1 MVRGPVR
8 RLILVLA
15 LLATPAQAADPPST
29 PEEAGELV
37 DRVVVTVDGSP
48 VTASDVILE
57 AQIRAQIASS
67 PKRPEF
73 GRLLTEQVDP
83 TEAVIFRQI
92 LRARPETRTITV
104 TAGRAED
111 RLRLFEQT
119 FESREAALQWRVT
132 WGLEKSAL
140 LDYFKESVLFDALVD
155 LAVDVDVTEEQEQAY
170 YAAHKDA
177 VYGGRAFEDVS
188 ADVAQRV
195 YNLEFEDEYNS
206 WRKALR
212 SQAELRY
219 IGR

>member
-1 MVRGPVR
+1 M
-8 RLILVLA
+8 RLLLATLA
-15 LLATPAQAADPPST
+15 LLVAVPALAADPPST

-37 DRVVVTVDGSP
+37 DRVVATVDGTP
-48 VTASDVILE
+48 ITASNVILE
-57 AQIRAQIASS
+57 GEVRRQIASS
-67 PKRPEF
+67 PKVEEF

-83 TEAVIFRQI
+83 MEAVIFRQI
-92 LRARPETRTITV
+92 LRARPEARTVTV

-119 FESREAALQWRVT
+119 FDSREAALQWRVV

-155 LAVDVDVTEEQEQAY
+155 LSVDVTVTDEQEQAY
-170 YAAHKDA
+170 YASHKDA
-177 VYGGRAFEDVS
+177 VYGGRPLAEVS